1 MDWVS
6 MQFKGNLMD
15 PLWIKAELFKMV
27 SSVGGIDWPSYTKED
42 GVECNLFGFQ
52 APA

>member
-1 MDWVS
+1 
-6 MQFKGNLMD
+6 MQFKGSLVD
-15 PLWIKAELFKMV
+15 PLQIKAELFKMV
-27 SSVGGIDWPSYTKED
+27 QSVGGIDWTTYIKRD